1 MDYGNKDKVNVAHGK
16 QGIRQYY
23 LEYTIRSGVI
33 VNTNSKRLFNP
44 RLGAVQYRHQDMY
57 IFFNR
62 FRGQLARVSL
72 GIKFT
77 IICYP
82 KVRCSPAR
90 ASG

>member
-1 MDYGNKDKVNVAHGK
+1 MDYGNKDKVNVAHRK

-44 RLGAVQYRHQDMY
+44 RLGAVQYRHRDMY
-57 IFFNR
+57 IFLNR